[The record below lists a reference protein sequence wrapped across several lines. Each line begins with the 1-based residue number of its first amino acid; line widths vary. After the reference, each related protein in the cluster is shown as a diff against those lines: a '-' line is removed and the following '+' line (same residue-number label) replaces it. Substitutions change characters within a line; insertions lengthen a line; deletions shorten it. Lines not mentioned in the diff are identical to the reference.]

1 MTPRLYLLQRGTA
14 ALLAP
19 LVLAHLVL
27 IVQAVQGGL
36 TAEEILA
43 RTSGSVGWALF
54 YGVFVLAAA
63 IHAGIGLQAIL
74 REWTGL
80 RPRAVAMATHLFM
93 AVLLVLGFRAVLA
106 VVTA

>member
-1 MTPRLYLLQRGTA
+1 MTPALYLLQRGTA

-19 LVLAHLVL
+19 LVFVHLVL
-27 IVQAVQGGL
+27 IVVAVQGGL

-74 REWTGL
+74 AEWTGL
-80 RPRAVAMATHLFM
+80 GRRGAAVFGHVFMLVLVVLGLRAVW
-93 AVLLVLGFRAVLA
+93 A
-106 VVTA
+106 VVAA

>member
-1 MTPRLYLLQRGTA
+1 MTPALYLLQRGTA

-19 LVLAHLVL
+19 LVFAHLVL
-27 IVQAVQGGL
+27 IVLAVQGGL

-63 IHAGIGLQAIL
+63 IHAGIGLQAIMA
-74 REWTGL
+74 EWTGL
-80 RPRAVAMATHLFM
+80 SRRGAAISGHVFMLALMVLGLRAVW
-93 AVLLVLGFRAVLA
+93 A
-106 VVTA
+106 VVAA